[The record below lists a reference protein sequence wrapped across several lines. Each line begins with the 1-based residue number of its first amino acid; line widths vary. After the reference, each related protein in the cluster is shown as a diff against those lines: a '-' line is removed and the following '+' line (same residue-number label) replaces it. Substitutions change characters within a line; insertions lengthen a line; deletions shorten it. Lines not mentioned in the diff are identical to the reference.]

1 MGPEE
6 PSESSYRVSDN
17 TDNTGSNEIS
27 LRDYQQQAVEAWFE
41 NEMCGI
47 FAMATGTGKTFTAIG
62 ALDQMVQQYTEPLLI
77 VISVPYTHLAPQW
90 ADSLADWG
98 YKETHNLYG
107 TANPGWRTDLSRLV
121 SDLEIGVRETV
132 IALTTHSTF
141 AIEDFRTIVSR
152 ADCDALLIADEV
164 HGVGSQQHREGLLD
178 AYQWRLGLSATP
190 ERYYDE
196 KGTRAIRNYFGEIV
210 YSYPLSEAIPEY
222 LTPYEYHPII
232 VELTEEELESYK
244 GLSTKI
250 ATELNKEYPDE
261 DRLQRLM
268 NQRARIIK
276 SADRKLAA
284 LDETIQSISDPDHL
298 LVYTNAQQINDV
310 QKILSDRG
318 VIHHK
323 FTYEED
329 AEERAE
335 LLDGFRRGAYD
346 TLVAMR
352 CLDEGV
358 DVPATRQAIF
368 ISSSNNPKQFIQR
381 RGRVLR
387 RADELGKEKA
397 IIYDMVV
404 VPTTDPDQQ
413 LQTSERTI
421 LRNEL
426 RRFVE
431 FADTALNSAQAKN
444 QVHPICTAYELSL
457 DELREELNNA

>member
-1 MGPEE
+1 MEQPHSNGS
-6 PSESSYRVSDN
+6 PSDYRSD
-17 TDNTGSNEIS
+17 GGIV
-27 LRDYQQQAVEAWFE
+27 LREYQQAAVDAWFK
-41 NEMCGI
+41 NDGRGLL
-47 FAMATGTGKTFTAIG
+47 AMATGTGKTYTAIG
-62 ALDQMVQQYTEPLLI
+62 ALNQLIEQRSEPLLV

-90 ADSLADWG
+90 AENLADWG
-98 YKETHNLYG
+98 YTETHDLYG
-107 TANPGWRTDLSRLV
+107 TANPSWRTDLSRLIG
-121 SDLEIGVRETV
+121 DLEIGIRDTV
-132 IALTTHSTF
+132 IGLTTHTTF
-141 AIEDFRTIVSR
+141 AMEDFRTLISE
-152 ADCDALLIADEV
+152 AACEACLIADEA
-164 HGVGSQQHREGLLD
+164 HGVGSEQHREGLIE
-178 AYQWRLGLSATP
+178 AYDWRLGLSATP
-190 ERYYDE
+190 DRYYDDA
-196 KGTRAIRNYFGEIV
+196 GTRAIRNYFGDIV
-210 YSYPLSEAIPEY
+210 YRYSLSEAIPEY

-250 ATELNKEYPDE
+250 ATELNKEHPDE
-261 DRLQRLM
+261 ERLQRLM

-284 LDETIQSISDPDHL
+284 LYETIQSVTNPDHL
-298 LVYTNAQQINDV
+298 LVYTNAQQIDDV
-310 QKILSDRG
+310 QEVLTDSG

-329 AEERAE
+329 ADERGE
-335 LLDGFRRGAYD
+335 LLDGFKCGAYD

-358 DVPATRQAIF
+358 DVPATRQAILM
-368 ISSSNNPKQFIQR
+368 SSSNNPKQFIQR

-397 IIYDMVV
+397 TIYDMVV
-404 VPTTDPDQQ
+404 VPTTNPDRR
-413 LQTSERTI
+413 LLNSERTI

-444 QVHPICTAYELSL
+444 QIHPICTAYELSL
-457 DELREELNNA
+457 EEFREELQEELTNA

>member
-1 MGPEE
+1 MEKHSSNPHPEQ
-6 PSESSYRVSDN
+6 RSDN
-17 TDNTGSNEIS
+17 EIT
-27 LRDYQQQAVEAWFE
+27 LRNYQQEAIDEWFA
-41 NEMCGI
+41 NDRRGLL
-47 FAMATGTGKTFTAIG
+47 AMATGTGKTYTAIG
-62 ALDQMVQQYTEPLLI
+62 ALDQVIQRQTAPLLI

-90 ADSLADWG
+90 AESLADWG
-98 YKETHNLYG
+98 YEETQEIYG
-107 TANPGWRTDLSRLV
+107 TANPSWREELSRVV
-121 SDLEIGVRETV
+121 SDLEIGVRDTV

-141 AIEDFRTIVSR
+141 AIEDFRSLVSE
-152 ADCDALLIADEV
+152 ADCDAFLIADEV
-164 HGVGSQQHREGLLD
+164 HGVGSEQHREGLLE

-196 KGTRAIRNYFGEIV
+196 TGTRAIREYFGEIV
-210 YSYPLSEAIPEY
+210 YSYPLAEAIPEY
-222 LTPYEYHPII
+222 LTPYEYHPIM
-232 VELTEEELESYK
+232 VELTNEELDSYK

-250 ATELNKEYPDE
+250 ATELNKEQPDD

-276 SADRKLAA
+276 SADRKLSA
-284 LDETIQSISDPDHL
+284 LGETLQSISDPDHL
-298 LVYTNAQQINDV
+298 LVYTNAQQINDI
-310 QKILSDRG
+310 QEILSDQG

-358 DVPATRQAIF
+358 DVPATRQAILM
-368 ISSSNNPKQFIQR
+368 SSSNNPKQFIQR

-397 IIYDMVV
+397 VIYDMIV
-404 VPTTDPDQQ
+404 VPTTNPDRV
-413 LQTSERTI
+413 LKNSERTI

-431 FADTALNSAQAKN
+431 FADTAQNSAEAKN
-444 QVHPICTAYELSL
+444 KIYPICTAYELSL
-457 DELREELNNA
+457 EELREELNNA